1 MFTRILTA
9 EEREEIQQWM
19 RADGAK
25 KTHIRTVAT
34 RGRKFM
40 PQLKRD
46 LALLERF
53 VAAYDKN

>member
-25 KTHIRTVAT
+25 ETHIRTIAT

-40 PQLKRD
+40 PQLRRD

-53 VAAYDKN
+53 VTAYDKN